1 MDIQEKLRRLPD
13 QPGVYIFK
21 DEEGKVLYVGKASS
35 LRNRV
40 RSYFRNSGNRVPR
53 IEALIRNIRDIDTM
67 TTSSEAEALL
77 YESNLIKEYQPKYNV
92 ELRDSK
98 TYPLIKITMAEDF
111 PRVMTARGR
120 KSDGSIYFGP
130 YTDAALL
137 REAVKAI
144 RRIFL
149 FRACGNPSRIGAP
162 LPKKAC
168 VYHGL
173 GLCSAPC
180 EGRISRKEYAE
191 RIKEIVLFIEGKRAS
206 LLRHL
211 AGKMKE
217 LSAAKKFEEAA
228 AIRDQIE
235 ALSMS
240 VSSRAGEAP
249 AALGICELSK
259 ALKLKHPPRRIEAFD
274 ISNIKGEGACGSMV
288 SFMDGRPD
296 KANYRMFRIR
306 GVEGQDDYAMMREIV
321 RRRYTRLL
329 REERALPD
337 LILIDGGRGHL
348 SSAAAEVKAL
358 GLARIPMIG
367 LAKVFEHIY
376 TLDKDLPISLPP
388 SSRALQL
395 VQRVRDESHRFA
407 IRYHHILRRKALV
420 GEESKRKKARKKKNR
435 TV

>member
-1 MDIQEKLRRLPD
+1 MDIQEKLRKLPD

-21 DEEGKVLYVGKASS
+21 GEGGKVLYVGKASS

-40 RSYFRNSGNRVPR
+40 RSYFRKSGARAPR
-53 IEALIRNIRDIDTM
+53 IEALVRNIRDLDIV

-92 ELRDSK
+92 EFRDSK

-149 FRACGNPSRIGAP
+149 FRTCGNPSRTGGP

-168 VYHGL
+168 VYHSL
-173 GLCSAPC
+173 GLCPAPC
-180 EGRISRKEYAE
+180 EGRISRQEYVE
-191 RIKEIVLFIEGKRAS
+191 RIKEVTLFIEGKKTS
-206 LLRHL
+206 LLKRL
-211 AGKMKE
+211 SGKMKE
-217 LSAAKKFEEAA
+217 LSAMKKFEEAA
-228 AIRDQIE
+228 AVRDQIE

-240 VSSRAGEAP
+240 VSSRAG
-249 AALGICELSK
+249 AASATPGIDELSK
-259 ALKLKHPPRRIEAFD
+259 VLGLKQPPRRIEAFD

-296 KANYRMFRIR
+296 KANYRMFRIG

-329 REERALPD
+329 REGRVLPD

-348 SSAAAEVKAL
+348 SSAASEVKAL

-376 TLDKDLPISLPP
+376 TLDKDLPISLLP
-388 SSRALQL
+388 SSRALHL

-420 GEESKRKKARKKKNR
+420 GENSKRKKARKKKSR